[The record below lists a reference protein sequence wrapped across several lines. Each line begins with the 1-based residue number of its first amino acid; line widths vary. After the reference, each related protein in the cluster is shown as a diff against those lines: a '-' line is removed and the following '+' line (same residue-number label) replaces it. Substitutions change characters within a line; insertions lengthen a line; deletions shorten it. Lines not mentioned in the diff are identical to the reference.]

1 MRYTFQDYHRSEIL
15 RDHLKLGGGSP
26 RGGRIEVN
34 SLYLERDGRPWIG
47 VMGEFHFSRYDRG
60 KWYEELCKMRAGGI
74 TIVSTYLFWIYHE
87 ETEGEFDFSGR
98 QDIRAFILEARRAGL
113 EAVIRVGPW
122 AHGECRN
129 GGLPD
134 WILRKSYPVRQ
145 NHPDYLE
152 KVRIWYRKIGEQ
164 VQGLFY
170 GDGGNIIG
178 VQLENEL
185 VDRPEH
191 LRTLKK
197 IAQEEGLIAPL
208 YTVTGWNSRYGAKIP
223 KDEVLPVFGGYPE
236 APWTDHLEPLPPN
249 PRYAFDRNRNDSAI
263 GVDVMK
269 DTDQDGWRLPY
280 ERYPF
285 ATCELGGGMQATHHR
300 RPIVSGMDI
309 YALAL
314 VSLGSGNNLPGYYMY
329 HGGTNQI
336 GRYSTLQE
344 SKKTGYPN
352 DYSILSYDF
361 QAPVSEYGEIRE
373 SYRLLN
379 LLHLFL
385 GDFGARLA
393 PMELTECR
401 RKALP
406 EDTETLRCA
415 VRTDGE
421 RGFVFVNH
429 YSRLQKLTPAEAEFE
444 VCGVRFPAVRVD
456 GEIGFFLPF
465 RMELGDE
472 ELEYATAQPICR
484 SGNTYFF
491 AAVPGIAPEYR
502 FADGETV
509 CAAAGETGRKPGGN
523 AGRDSGKN
531 AAGPQPGDG
540 AETGETGAEFW
551 PGDGTE
557 TGRTGRE
564 SEKIAAGMQLGGGTG
579 TGETGAGLQPGNG
592 TETGETETET
602 WPGCGTENGKAAV
615 KLPTGSGVNSGT
627 VSPGRYGFT
636 KNGVRIVTLSWE
648 EALYLRR
655 LDGELV
661 LGDRCDL
668 YRADGEIRCVQ
679 EGSFS
684 YRRWTGE
691 GWEDCFAERPF
702 SQAKLR
708 MEETP
713 EAPCIREFAAY
724 EEELQLGG
732 ARRLTWKKLTVS
744 GPQGFVEIP
753 DVCDAAQI
761 YVDGRLAAD
770 QYYCGKPWRIPAGLL
785 YGKDCRL
792 VYSEMKDDFYRE
804 F

>member
-1 MRYTFQDYHRSEIL
+1 MSDTFQEYRKSEIL
-15 RDHLKLGGGSP
+15 RGHLKLGGGSP

-47 VMGEFHFSRYDRG
+47 VMGEFHFSRYDRE

-98 QDIRAFILEARRAGL
+98 QDIRAFILEAQRAGL

-134 WILRKSYPVRQ
+134 WILQKPYPVRQ
-145 NHPDYLE
+145 DHPDYLE

-164 VQGLFY
+164 VKGLFY

-185 VDRPEH
+185 VDQPEH

-223 KDEVLPVFGGYPE
+223 EDEVLPVFGGYPE
-236 APWTDHLEPLPPN
+236 APWANHLDPLPPS
-249 PRYAFDRNRNDSAI
+249 PRYVFDRNRNDSAI

-269 DTDQDGWRLPY
+269 DTDKDGWRLPY

-352 DYSILSYDF
+352 DYTILSYDF
-361 QAPVSEYGEIRE
+361 QAPLSEYGEVRE

-385 GDFGARLA
+385 EDFGALLA

-406 EDTETLRCA
+406 EDTKTLRCA
-415 VRTDGE
+415 ARTDGE
-421 RGFVFVNH
+421 KGFVFVNH
-429 YSRLQKLTPAEAEFE
+429 YSRLQELEPAEAEFE
-444 VCGVRFPAVRVD
+444 ICGVCFPAIAVD

-465 RMELGDE
+465 RMPLGDT
-472 ELEYATAQPICR
+472 ELECATAQPICR

-509 CAAAGETGRKPGGN
+509 RAAAWETERKSGG
-523 AGRDSGKN
+523 AEGKI
-531 AAGPQPGDG
+531 ATKLQPGDG
-540 AETGETGAEFW
+540 
-551 PGDGTE
+551 
-557 TGRTGRE
+557 
-564 SEKIAAGMQLGGGTG
+564 
-579 TGETGAGLQPGNG
+579 
-592 TETGETETET
+592 
-602 WPGCGTENGKAAV
+602 
-615 KLPTGSGVNSGT
+615 TGSGK
-627 VSPGRYGFT
+627 VSPGRCGFT
-636 KNGVRIVTLSWE
+636 KSGVRIVTLSWE

-655 LDGELV
+655 LDGEVV

-668 YRADGEIRCVQ
+668 YRTDGEIRCVQ

-691 GWEDCFAERPF
+691 GWEDCAVERPF
-702 SQAKLR
+702 SQAELR
-708 MEETP
+708 MEEMP
-713 EAPCIREFAAY
+713 KAPCIREFADY

-732 ARRLTWKKLTVS
+732 ARKLTWKKLTVS

-753 DVCDAAQI
+753 DACDTAQI

-770 QYYCGKPWRIPAGLL
+770 QYYYGKPWRIPAKLL
-785 YGKDCRL
+785 YGKECWL